1 MCSQK
6 KSGEIYPLSHIE
18 AMSIQMPR
26 KRKGNQPGA
35 HPGSHI
41 EKHDDRTG
49 QDEYQAHTEKVNVG
63 PLQRSDKL
71 FALVDRFLFYIL
83 SSVVEKF
90 YTT

>member
-1 MCSQK
+1 VQPEK
-6 KSGEIYPLSHIE
+6 VGGDIPLEPHRSNVDPD
-18 AMSIQMPR
+18 AQ

-35 HPGSHI
+35 RPGSHI